1 MPTKLDTLSRQVLNL
16 PVAQRAALARTLIH
30 SLDEDTDP
38 DAAAVEA
45 AWDQEIARRIADVE
59 AGRVTG
65 RPAEIVLKEMRA
77 KCG

>member
-1 MPTKLDTLSRQVLNL
+1 MATNLDTLTREALSL
-16 PVAQRAALARTLIH
+16 PAAQRAALARTLIH

-77 KCG
+77 KYG

>member
-1 MPTKLDTLSRQVLNL
+1 MATNFDTLSREALNL
-16 PVAQRAALARTLIH
+16 PAAQRAALARTLIQ
-30 SLDEDTDP
+30 SLDEDADP

-45 AWDQEIARRIADVE
+45 AWDEEIARRIADVE
-59 AGRVTG
+59 SGRVTG